1 MSDFKKF
8 ETIENTDQLGV
19 VSLAIRPNQASKF
32 GEGNLSGKDLQKRFD
47 RLAITIVKNYNE
59 LVRTLGNAFDKD
71 ANGNPLASALQY
83 IAWRVKKN
91 DISGDEETE
100 SLAEFMK
107 YLDDGT
113 LANELLFVEDPTD
126 TSEDPA
132 NNLKALSTVL
142 ANIHSAIT
150 TAVLDINDSLA
161 ALETFTGYVEG
172 SEDTIPDIY
181 YKKGDQESWKES
193 LDKALDDL
201 NTALETLTA
210 FVGYEEESTSLLD
223 LLDGTFVSE
232 DELNNKKFATES
244 DLESYASKDALKNY
258 LKNSDFD
265 SFKLKEGQ
273 TVVYGTLAEAV
284 ADAITR
290 AGGVADGKYI
300 RKGKYDSVDVII
312 DETVGRIEAIG
323 YQTASDVE
331 TSISSATYGKEY
343 IDGEFAKYA
352 LKSDVTGLY
361 SLQGTRESLPTRGVE
376 VGYVYDIS
384 TETTYN
390 GKTYPAGTN
399 FACIAKNDD
408 GSYVWDPMT
417 QNFDTSSFVQKTD
430 IVNNLN
436 SDSENTPLS
445 ANQGKFLNESK
456 VSNPSSQS
464 DRYRAAVVN
473 PKTNSV
479 SYKDMTPEGIAE
491 TVAMRDKNGDMYN
504 SFGRLLSDGDITG
517 ATFYYRNYEATFNS
531 DTLAAQITKLSKLSD
546 SVVTFPISI
555 NNGGTDYKIS
565 SLSVRLFSGNPDPNN
580 ANPSGDEK
588 IISFCRESLEKVVLP
603 PKLEVIDHNCFNT
616 CSVLKSVIFPS
627 TLKTISSAAF
637 YGCGQLENIDLPS
650 SLTTIKNQA
659 FDNCT
664 SLKKVFIPKTVTTMS
679 YNVFQRCNSELIIYC
694 EAAEKPSGWNDAWC
708 KASSSSYN
716 IPKEVF
722 WGVTRADYDKILE
735 LEKNPID
742 PSAYELARRD
752 GNGNLLSPDID
763 EHSENYLPYISE
775 KTLNQYLEGI
785 SPTLQEIE
793 RIGSE
798 MKLITEILGTGTA
811 PRIHDPNLSIR
822 SNYKDNQIPISDNP
836 VLIKY
841 KLDFTQGMYSHDE
854 GKTSV
859 KMGTYPIKVSITEK
873 VRVVDSDGNEEVQ
886 KTIREVSAPDA
897 ETAKALSSLK
907 NYTVTEDT
915 EGYSVKDNN
924 SSDEQIVT
932 FVSKHSTTEIYK
944 NSDETLILLI
954 TKNGETITEVSV
966 IPCCDL
972 SKEYKTPEIYVNKL
986 APEEI
991 DGFSGY
997 AEISATVMY
1006 SKNYLPALSSF
1017 KIPTDQSIASAEVSF
1032 SGSSFVGVQ
1041 PMFIGMIP
1049 HNKIKTTNN
1058 TVVYD
1063 GMQDKSIIDWEETAR
1078 YHINWLSSQYS
1089 LDSYEVELNNVNSNN
1104 CYAMVGIIPKE
1115 FIDHGYRLTYKQKF
1129 NGYYTES
1136 NNIDPVI
1143 RVYENGENRYDYT
1156 LNGRT
1161 YYICPFIST
1170 SSSGFGNT
1178 DSTYKLILSK

>member
-32 GEGNLSGKDLQKRFD
+32 GEGNLSGKDLQRRFD
-47 RLAITIVKNYNE
+47 RLANTIVKNYNE
-59 LVRTLGNAFDKD
+59 LVRILGNAFDKD
-71 ANGNPLASALQY
+71 ANGNHLSTALQY

-107 YLDDGT
+107 YLEDGT
-113 LANELLFVEDPTD
+113 LADELLIVEDPTD

-132 NNLKALSTVL
+132 SKLKALSTVL
-142 ANIHSAIT
+142 TNIHSAIT
-150 TAVLDINDSLA
+150 IAVSDINDSLD
-161 ALETFTGYVEG
+161 ALEKFTGYDET
-172 SEDTIPDIY
+172 SKDTIPALY
-181 YKKGDQESWKES
+181 YEKAKQELWKKD
-193 LDKALDDL
+193 LDKALEDL
-201 NTALETLTA
+201 NAAVETLET
-210 FVGYEEESTSLLD
+210 FVGYEEQTTLVDALD
-223 LLDGTFVSE
+223 DTFVSE
-232 DELNNKKFATES
+232 T
-244 DLESYASKDALKNY
+244 DLETKNFAAKTDLDSYALKTALKDY
-258 LKNSDFD
+258 LKNEDFD
-265 SFKLKEGQ
+265 SFKSKDGE
-273 TVVYGTLAEAV
+273 TVKYGTLAEAV

-290 AGGVADGKYI
+290 AGNNAKGTYI
-300 RKGKYDSVDVII
+300 SRKGDFESIEDIIKESVDQV
-312 DETVGRIEAIG
+312 EAKG

-331 TSISSATYGKEY
+331 TAISNATYGKDH
-343 IDGEFAKYA
+343 IDGEFEKYA

-361 SLQGTRESLPTRGVE
+361 SLQGTRVELPKSGVE

-384 TETTYN
+384 SETTYN

-417 QNFDTSSFVQKTD
+417 QNFDTSSFVQKTN
-430 IVNNLN
+430 IV
-436 SDSENTPLS
+436 DSLSNDATDMPLS
-445 ANQGKFLNESK
+445 ANQGKILNASK
-456 VSNPSSQS
+456 VSKPSSQS
-464 DRYRAAVVN
+464 QGFRAAVVSPN
-473 PKTNSV
+473 STSV
-479 SYKDMTPEGIAE
+479 SYKDMTPEGSAN
-491 TVAMRDKNGDMYN
+491 TVAMRDENGDMYN

-531 DTLAAQITKLSKLSD
+531 DTLVAEISKLSKLSD

-565 SLSVRLFSGNPDPNN
+565 SLSLRLFSGNLDDR
-580 ANPSGDEK
+580 NPSGDAE

-603 PKLEVIDHNCFNT
+603 AKLETINHNCFNT
-616 CSVLKSVIFPS
+616 CSVLRSVIFPS
-627 TLKTISSAAF
+627 TLKLIGAAAF
-637 YGCGQLENIDLPS
+637 YGCGQLEKIDLPS

-679 YNVFQRCNSELIIYC
+679 YNVFQRCNPDLMIYC
-694 EAAEKPSGWNDAWC
+694 EASEKPSGWDDAWC

-752 GNGNLLSPDID
+752 ENGNLLSPDKD
-763 EHSENYLPYISE
+763 EHDENYLPYISE
-775 KTLNQYLEGI
+775 KTLNQYLKLI

-798 MKLITEILGTGTA
+798 MKLITDILGTGTV
-811 PRIHDPNLSIR
+811 PQIYDPKLSIR
-822 SNYKDNQIPISDNP
+822 SNFEDNQILISDEP
-836 VLIKY
+836 VKITY
-841 KLDFTQGMYSHDE
+841 KLNFTQGRYSHDE

-859 KMGTYPIKVSITEK
+859 KMGTYPIKVLITEK

-886 KTIREVSAPDA
+886 ETIREVSAPDA

-907 NYTVTEDT
+907 NYTVTEVP
-915 EGYSVKDNN
+915 EGYRIKDNK
-924 SSDEQIVT
+924 SSEEQIVT
-932 FVSKHSTTEIYK
+932 FDSKHSTTEIYK

-972 SKEYKTPEIYVNKL
+972 SKEYETPKIYVNKL
-986 APEEI
+986 APEVIGE
-991 DGFSGY
+991 FSGY
-997 AEISATVMY
+997 AEISATVTY
-1006 SKNYLPALSSF
+1006 SKNYLSALSSF
-1017 KIPTDQSIASAEVSF
+1017 KIPTDQSIPSGGVSC

-1049 HNKIKTTNN
+1049 HKDIETTNN

-1063 GMQDKSIIDWEETAR
+1063 GMQDKSIIDWGATASAR
-1078 YHINWLSSQYS
+1078 IDSLSSGYP
-1089 LDSYEVELNNVNSNN
+1089 LRSYEVELNNVNSIN

-1129 NGYYTES
+1129 NGYYTTS
-1136 NNIDPVI
+1136 NIINPVMSAF
-1143 RVYENGENRYDYT
+1143 ENGEVRYDYT

-1170 SSSGFGNT
+1170 SSSGFGT
-1178 DSTYKLILSK
+1178 ADSTYKLILSK